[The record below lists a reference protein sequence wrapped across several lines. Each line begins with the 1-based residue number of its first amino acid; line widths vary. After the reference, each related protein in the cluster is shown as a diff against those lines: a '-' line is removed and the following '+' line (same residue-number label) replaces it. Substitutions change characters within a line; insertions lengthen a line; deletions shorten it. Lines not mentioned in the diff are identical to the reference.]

1 VVKENQRGPHFV
13 GIGFPE
19 GMPQGLLELLA
30 KEKIFVSIRGDS
42 MRVSPHLFNDFEDIE
57 KLFAVL
63 EELLT

>member
-1 VVKENQRGPHFV
+1 
-13 GIGFPE
+13 
-19 GMPQGLLELLA
+19 MPQGLLELLA